1 MQTQNNNNHISLP
14 KIIISQPNLFLLS
27 RLHCVCASQSTHH
40 ITHPSRSCLC
50 VRMCVCIPIFDVIVM
65 HVCVHQ
71 CVCVVLSSLKTSIS
85 PKYHT
90 CCKHTHPMHPKCA
103 SKITQPK
110 TTTTTR
116 GEKRRQIQ
124 KLSVNQMCGP
134 NLNHPTC
141 VSIIHFAEDK
151 RGNEKW

>member
-1 MQTQNNNNHISLP
+1 MRKHKTTTITSPSP

-90 CCKHTHPMHPKCA
+90 HCKHTSNA
-103 SKITQPK
+103 SKMCVKNHTTQ
-110 TTTTTR
+110 
-116 GEKRRQIQ
+116 
-124 KLSVNQMCGP
+124 N
-134 NLNHPTC
+134 NNN
-141 VSIIHFAEDK
+141 K
-151 RGNEKW
+151 RGKEKTNPKALCQSNVWPKSQSSNMCVNHTLY